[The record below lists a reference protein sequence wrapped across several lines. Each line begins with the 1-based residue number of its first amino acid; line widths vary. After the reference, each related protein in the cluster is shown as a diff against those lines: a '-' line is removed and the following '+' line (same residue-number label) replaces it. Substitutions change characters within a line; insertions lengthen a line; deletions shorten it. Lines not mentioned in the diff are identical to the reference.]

1 MNETPQFVKEVIDLL
16 NINRNDADNEW
27 NTELA
32 AKYQEQVKKS
42 NRDKSDL
49 S

>member
-1 MNETPQFVKEVIDLL
+1 MNDTPQFVKEVIDLL
-16 NINRNDADNEW
+16 NINRNDTDNELD
-27 NTELA
+27 TELA

-42 NRDKSDL
+42 DRDKSDL